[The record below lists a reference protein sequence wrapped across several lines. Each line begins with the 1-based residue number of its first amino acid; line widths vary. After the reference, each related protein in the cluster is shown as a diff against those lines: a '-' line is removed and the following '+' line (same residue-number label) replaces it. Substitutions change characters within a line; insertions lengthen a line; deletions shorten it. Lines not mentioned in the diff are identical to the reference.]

1 MKNNRNL
8 NYFIRTYKVS
18 SKKAYLTVP
27 YDLNEIIIGSALGD
41 LSVQKAYTNSDSRLQ
56 FSQSFKNK
64 VYIDHLYSLF
74 QEHCSAKPIIRTKFS
89 QESNTGEKYASVGFK
104 TLSLPCFNVYRE
116 LFYRFDGTK
125 YTKVVPSNLFDLLTA
140 KGLAYWV
147 MDDGSRAGKSKG
159 IYLSTESF
167 TLNDNSFLIEVLEY
181 NFGLNCRIHKSIP
194 GKYKIYI
201 QSKSRDKLVSLIMP
215 HLLPHFYYK
224 IDKNR

>member
-56 FSQSFKNK
+56 FSQSFK
-64 VYIDHLYSLF
+64 
-74 QEHCSAKPIIRTKFS
+74 PIIRTKFS
-89 QESNTGEKYASVGFK
+89 QESNTGAKYASVGFK

-201 QSKSRDKLVSLIMP
+201 QSKSREKLVSLIMP